1 MLRFFDNESLWIYVN
16 VFGVILKYKKSVF
29 IVLLLIFLKYRLE
42 ENIGGLLMLFMLM
55 VRFDVIVV
63 LDRF

>member
-1 MLRFFDNESLWIYVN
+1 MKICIS
-16 VFGVILKYKKSVF
+16 F